1 MSTRHERTLAA
12 VFEEPA
18 RANILWRDVVAMLAH
33 RGARIEERAGSRVAV
48 TMGDVALILHRPH
61 PQKEIAKYVVRDLR
75 SYLTSLG
82 ITP

>member
-1 MSTRHERTLAA
+1 VIWIEGR
-12 VFEEPA
+12 A
-18 RANILWRDVVAMLAH
+18 R
-33 RGARIEERAGSRVAV
+33 SRVAV
-48 TMGDVALILHRPH
+48 IIGDVALILHRPH